1 MPFLAKNILMFSRMK
16 SLFRNVFSQQRSDR
30 ELDDEVRAYV
40 EALTEEKMRQG
51 RTPEEARRAARIEL
65 GGIEQVKEEVREVRA
80 GAWLDSL
87 LQDLRYGA
95 RMLRK
100 NPGFTAITVLT
111 LALGI
116 GANTAIFSVVNAV
129 LLRPL
134 PYTNPQQ
141 LIMIKESSQRV
152 GVHSLSYPDFLDWRT
167 QSRTVAQMALLNNRA
182 FNLSGVAQPENIE
195 GYAVSPNC
203 LSLLGVRP
211 FLGRDFVPS
220 EEAPGTAPVVM
231 LSYPLWQ
238 SHLGADPDAIGK
250 TITLDGRSFTII
262 GVLPPN
268 FRLDD
273 KTDAI
278 APIGV
283 WAADMMDRGDRGDM
297 EVLGRLAPG
306 STFQQTRAE
315 LDTIAINLQKAY
327 PVLNAGVGISVTTVR
342 DQLVGDTRPA
352 ILVLFGAVV
361 FVLLIACVNVA
372 NLFLVRGAARSKEI
386 AIRQACGASRS
397 RLVRQM
403 LTESFLLA
411 AVGGALGIL
420 VGALGVFGLKHLI
433 STDMLRGINLAVD
446 RNVMLFTAAMV
457 VLVAIAFG
465 LVPAWEASQPRVQ
478 ETLKEGGRG
487 CTSSVAQHRLR
498 GLLAMAE
505 TALALILLVGA
516 GLMMKSMYRL
526 LKVNPGFQSDR
537 VLTMEIDLRT
547 IHYSK
552 SPARINFWQQ
562 LLEKVRAIPGVENAS
577 IGTALPL
584 AGSHNRGDITIEG
597 IPVPDIGNFPHPD
610 YHYISAD
617 YTTVLGIPLMRGR
630 TFTDADTETA
640 PRVGLINATM
650 ARRYW
655 PKEDPLGKRFHW
667 GRPVWNDPWITI
679 VGVVGDTK
687 LYGLSN
693 PARLEIYLPF
703 RQEPPTD
710 MYLILRS
717 AIDPASLTLSVRSAV
732 AAIDRDQPVFGVITM
747 RQLVDNSVST
757 PHLTL
762 VLLNLFSGLALV
774 LAAVGIYGVI
784 SYSVQQRTHEIG
796 IRMAL
801 GARRSN
807 VLHLIVGQGV
817 KLAAVGIVIGIAAAL
832 GLMRLMSSLLFG
844 VSANDPVTFTAAAL
858 VLLFVAIAACYI
870 PARRAIAV
878 DPMNAL
884 RYE

>member
-1 MPFLAKNILMFSRMK
+1 MILSSRMK
-16 SLFRNVFSQQRSDR
+16 SFLRNVFAKRQNDKN
-30 ELDDEVRAYV
+30 LDDEVHAYI
-40 EALTEEKMRQG
+40 EILAEEKTREGM
-51 RTPEEARRAARIEL
+51 TPEDARRAARLEL
-65 GGIEQVKEEVREVRA
+65 GGIEQVKEDVREVRA

-100 NPGFTAITVLT
+100 NPAFTAIAVLT

-134 PYTNPQQ
+134 PYIHPEQ
-141 LIMIKESSQRV
+141 LMIIRETSQRV
-152 GVHSLSYPDFLDWRT
+152 GIHSPSYPDFLDWRA
-167 QSRTVAQMALLNNRA
+167 QSRTIAQMSALNNRA
-182 FNLSGVAQPENIE
+182 FNLSGVAQPENIN
-195 GYAVSPNC
+195 GYGVSPNC

-211 FLGRDFVPS
+211 YLGRDFLPS
-220 EEAPGTAPVVM
+220 EETPGTAPVVM
-231 LSYPLWQ
+231 LSYALWQ

-262 GVLPPN
+262 AVLPPN
-268 FRLDD
+268 LRLDD

-283 WAADMMDRGDRGDM
+283 WAADMMERGDRGDM
-297 EVLGRLAPG
+297 EVLGRFAPG
-306 STFQQTRAE
+306 STLQQARAE
-315 LDTIAINLQKAY
+315 LDTVAINLQKAY
-327 PVLNAGVGISVTTVR
+327 PVQNADIGINVTTLR

-372 NLFLVRGAARSKEI
+372 NLFLVRGAARSREI
-386 AIRQACGASRS
+386 AVRQACGASRS
-397 RLVRQM
+397 RIIRQM

-411 AVGGALGIL
+411 AIGGALGIL

-433 STDMLRGINLAVD
+433 STDMLQGINIGVD

-457 VLVAIAFG
+457 ILVAIAFG
-465 LVPAWEASQPRVQ
+465 LVPAWQASQPRVQ
-478 ETLKEGGRG
+478 ETLKEGGRSA
-487 CTSSVAQHRLR
+487 TSSVAQHRLR
-498 GLLAMAE
+498 GVLAMAE

-516 GLMMKSMYRL
+516 GLMMKSMYHL
-526 LKVNPGFQSDR
+526 LQVNPGFQSDR
-537 VLTMEIDLRT
+537 VLTMEMDLRT
-547 IHYSK
+547 AQYSK
-552 SPARINFWQQ
+552 SSARINFWQQ
-562 LLEKVRAIPGVENAS
+562 LLDKIRAIPGVEKAAL
-577 IGTALPL
+577 GTVVPL
-584 AGSHNRGDITIEG
+584 TGSHSRGDITIDG
-597 IPVPDIGNFPHPD
+597 VPIPDPGKFPHPD
-610 YHYISAD
+610 YHYISPD
-617 YTTVLGIPLMRGR
+617 YTNVLSIPLMRGR
-630 TFTDADTETA
+630 TCTDADTETA
-640 PRVGLINATM
+640 LPVALINATM

-655 PKEDPLGKRFHW
+655 PNEDPVGKRFHW
-667 GRPVWNDPWITI
+667 GHPGSKDPWITI

-693 PARLEIYLPF
+693 PSRLEIYLPF
-703 RQEPPTD
+703 RQEPPPD

-717 AIDPASLTLSVRSAV
+717 AVDPASLTSSVRDAA
-732 AAIDRDQPVFGVITM
+732 AAIDKDQPVFNVTTM
-747 RQLVDNSVST
+747 RQLVDDSVST

-762 VLLNLFSGLALV
+762 VLLGLFSGLALV
-774 LAAVGIYGVI
+774 LAAIGIYGVI

-801 GARRSN
+801 GAQHSN
-807 VLHLIVGQGV
+807 VLRLVVGHGV
-817 KLAAVGIVIGIAAAL
+817 KLAAVGIVIGIAAAF
-832 GLMRLMSSLLFG
+832 GLMRLMTSLLFG
-844 VSANDPVTFTAAAL
+844 VSANDPFTFAAAAL
-858 VLLFVAIAACYI
+858 VLLLVAVAACYI

>member
-1 MPFLAKNILMFSRMK
+1 MPMLSRMK
-16 SLFRNVFSQQRSDR
+16 SFLRNLFIKRRNDG
-30 ELDDEVRAYV
+30 ELDDEVHSYV
-40 EALTEEKMRQG
+40 ETLAEEKMRDG
-51 RTPEEARRAARIEL
+51 LSAEEARRAARIEL
-65 GGIEQVKEEVREVRA
+65 GGIEQVKEDVRDARA

-100 NPGFTAITVLT
+100 NPAFTAIAVLT

-134 PYTNPQQ
+134 PYANPQQ

-167 QSRTVAQMALLNNRA
+167 QSRTIAQMALLNNRS
-182 FNLSGVAQPENIE
+182 FNLSGVGQPENIE
-195 GYAVSPNC
+195 GYAVSPSC

-211 FLGRDFVPS
+211 LLGRDFLPS
-220 EEAPGTAPVVM
+220 EEVPGAAPVVM
-231 LSYPLWQ
+231 LSYALWQ
-238 SHLGADPDAIGK
+238 SHLGADPDAVGK
-250 TITLDGRSFTII
+250 TITLDGRSFTIV

-268 FRLDD
+268 FRLND
-273 KTDAI
+273 KTDAM

-306 STFQQTRAE
+306 STFQQARAE

-327 PVLNAGVGISVTTVR
+327 PVLNAGVGISVTTLR
-342 DQLVGDTRPA
+342 DQLVGDTRSA

-386 AIRQACGASRS
+386 AVRQACGASRN
-397 RLVRQM
+397 RIIRQM

-411 AVGGALGIL
+411 AIGGALGIL
-420 VGALGVFGLKHLI
+420 VGGLGVFGLKHLI
-433 STDMLRGINLAVD
+433 STDMLQGINIGVD
-446 RNVMLFTAAMV
+446 RNVMLFTGAMV
-457 VLVAIAFG
+457 ILVAIAFG
-465 LVPAWEASQPRVQ
+465 LVPAWQASQPRVQ

-487 CTSSVAQHRLR
+487 ATSTVAQHRLR
-498 GLLAMAE
+498 GVLAMTE

-537 VLTMEIDLRT
+537 VLTMEMDLRT
-547 IHYSK
+547 AQYSK
-552 SPARINFWQQ
+552 SPARVNFWQQ
-562 LLEKVRAIPGVENAS
+562 FLEKVRAIPGVENAALA
-577 IGTALPL
+577 TAVPL
-584 AGSHNRGDITIEG
+584 TGSHNRGDITIEG
-597 IPVPDIGNFPHPD
+597 IPVPDIGNYPHPD

-617 YTTVLGIPLMRGR
+617 YTGVLRIPLMSGR
-630 TFTDADTETA
+630 TFTDADTETS

-655 PKEDPLGKRFHW
+655 PNEDPIGKRFHW
-667 GRPVWNDPWITI
+667 GRPEWKDPWITI

-693 PARLEIYLPF
+693 PSRLEIYLPI

-710 MYLILRS
+710 MYLVLRS
-717 AIDPASLTLSVRSAV
+717 AVDPASLTSSVRDAV
-732 AAIDRDQPVFGVITM
+732 ATIDKDQPVFNVTTM
-747 RQLVDNSVST
+747 QELVDASVST

-762 VLLNLFSGLALV
+762 VLLGLFSGLALV
-774 LAAVGIYGVI
+774 LAAIGIYGLI
-784 SYSVQQRTHEIG
+784 SYSVQQRTHEIS

-801 GARRSN
+801 GAQRSN
-807 VLHLIVGQGV
+807 VLRLVVGQGV
-817 KLAAVGIVIGIAAAL
+817 KLASLGIVIGVATAL
-832 GLMRLMSSLLFG
+832 GLMRLITSLLFG
-844 VSANDPVTFTAAAL
+844 VSANDPFTFTAAAL